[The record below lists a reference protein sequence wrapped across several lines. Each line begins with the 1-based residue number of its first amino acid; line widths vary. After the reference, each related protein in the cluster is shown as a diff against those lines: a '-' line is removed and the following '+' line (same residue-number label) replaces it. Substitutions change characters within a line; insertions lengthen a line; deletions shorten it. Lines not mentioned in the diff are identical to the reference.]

1 MNLRDYQQEA
11 VYSVFRYF
19 DAEKGNA
26 GNPLILLP
34 TGTGKSLV
42 IAGFLD
48 LLYKWYPNQ
57 RVMML
62 THVKEL
68 IAQNYDKLMKVWPEA
83 PAGIYSAGLKRKEVY
98 NLITFAGIASV
109 AKHPKK
115 FGKVD
120 LIFVD
125 EAHLI
130 SPRDATMYKKFFA
143 ALREVNPYL
152 KIIGLTATPYRLGYG
167 SIVKENEEDD
177 ALFDKVTFD
186 ATTPEAF
193 NWFLE
198 QGYLLP
204 VVPKRTKMELDLNGV
219 GKRGGEF
226 IQSELQSAVNRD
238 DATLRALE
246 EAIECGEDR
255 QSWLIFCS
263 GIEHAKDACD
273 MLNDMGISCGCI
285 HSKLDAKERDEIIEK
300 FKRGEFRA
308 LTNNNV
314 LTTGFDHPMLD
325 LIIML
330 RPTASAVL
338 WVQMLGRGTRP
349 VYAEGFDLST
359 QEGRLQAIAA
369 SPKQN
374 CLVLDFSG
382 NTRRLGPINDPVKPK
397 RPGEKGAGTA
407 PVKECDVCG
416 SYNHASARYCGGFA
430 PIPMDSVT
438 QEQVQQLYLKGFRLR
453 GTDYVKEGFCG
464 HEFKFQTKLK
474 KAASTEALIK
484 QDIPVVEDFKVTHVT
499 YAKHTK
505 RNDSSKPPTMKVTYY
520 CGSKIFSEWV
530 ALLHGDWAGRKA
542 VAWWKKRT
550 HLPLPQT
557 IEEALEVAS
566 MLKTPKYIKV
576 HTNKKWPEILN
587 YDYEGTCFG
596 KFEAPQDDE
605 AIQVK
610 VYGQD
615 GITESPSYNDD
626 VSWEDIVSQ
635 NTQGITV
642 NNVVNPV
649 QVDDPDYV
657 PF

>member
-1 MNLRDYQQEA
+1 MKLRDYQQEA

-19 DAEKGNA
+19 DAEKGKA

-42 IAGFLD
+42 IAGFLK
-48 LLYKWYPNQ
+48 LLYEWFPNQ

-83 PAGIYSAGLKRKEVY
+83 PAGIYSAGLGRKDVY
-98 NLITFAGIASV
+98 NLITFGGIASV
-109 AKHPKK
+109 AKHAAK

-167 SIVKENEEDD
+167 SIVKEDPEDD

-186 ATTPEAF
+186 ATTPDAF
-193 NWFLE
+193 NWFLD

-204 VVPKRTKMELDLNGV
+204 VVPKRTKMELDISGV

-226 IQSELQSAVNRD
+226 IAKELQNAVNRD

-246 EAIECGEDR
+246 EALEVGEDR
-255 QSWLIFCS
+255 NSWLVFCS
-263 GIEHAKDACD
+263 GIEHAMDTAS
-273 MLNDMGISCGCI
+273 MLNDMGIPCGCI

-300 FKRGEFRA
+300 FKSGEFRA

-374 CLVLDFSG
+374 CMVLDFSG

-397 RPGEKGAGTA
+397 RPGEKGSGTA
-407 PVKECDVCG
+407 PVKECPECM
-416 SYNHASARYCGGFA
+416 SYNHASARFCGGFA

-438 QEQVQQLYLKGFRLR
+438 QEQVHQLYMKGFKLS
-453 GTDYVKEGFCG
+453 GTNYVKEGYCG

-484 QDIPVVEDFKVTHVT
+484 QDIPIVEDFKVTHVT

-505 RNDSSKPPTMKVTYY
+505 RADPSKPPTLKVTYY
-520 CGSKIFSEWV
+520 CGSKIFNEWV
-530 ALLHGDWAGRKA
+530 CLMSGDWAGRKA
-542 VAWWKKRT
+542 AQWWRKRT
-550 HLPLPQT
+550 HLPLPSC
-557 IEEALEVAS
+557 IEEALDVAA

-576 HTNKKWPEILN
+576 HTNKKFPVILN
-587 YDYEGTCFG
+587 YCYDGTCFG
-596 KFEAPQDDE
+596 TREAVDE
-605 AIQVK
+605 TVEVK
-610 VYGQD
+610 VYGKD
-615 GITESPSYNDD
+615 GVSEAPAQTYNDD
-626 VSWEDIVSQ
+626 VSWDDIVSE

>member
-1 MNLRDYQQEA
+1 MKLRDYQQEA

-19 DAEKGNA
+19 DAEKGKA

-42 IAGFLD
+42 IAGFLK
-48 LLYKWYPNQ
+48 LLYEWFPNQ

-83 PAGIYSAGLKRKEVY
+83 PAGIYSAGLGRKDVY
-98 NLITFAGIASV
+98 NLITFGGIASV
-109 AKHPKK
+109 AKHAAK

-167 SIVKENEEDD
+167 SIVKEDPEDD

-186 ATTPEAF
+186 ATTPDAF
-193 NWFLE
+193 NWFLD

-204 VVPKRTKMELDLNGV
+204 VVPKRTKMELDISGV

-226 IQSELQSAVNRD
+226 IAKELQNAVNRD

-246 EAIECGEDR
+246 EALEVGEDR
-255 QSWLIFCS
+255 NSWLVFCS
-263 GIEHAKDACD
+263 GIEHAMDTAS
-273 MLNDMGISCGCI
+273 MLNDMGIPCGCI
-285 HSKLDAKERDEIIEK
+285 HSKLDPKERDEIIEK
-300 FKRGEFRA
+300 FKSGEFRA

-374 CLVLDFSG
+374 CMVLDFSG

-397 RPGEKGAGTA
+397 RPGEKGSGTA
-407 PVKECDVCG
+407 PVKECPECM
-416 SYNHASARYCGGFA
+416 SYNHASARFCGGFA

-438 QEQVQQLYLKGFRLR
+438 QEQVQQLYMKGFRLS
-453 GTDYVKEGFCG
+453 GTNYVKEGYCG

-484 QDIPVVEDFKVTHVT
+484 QDIPIVEDFKVTHVT

-505 RNDSSKPPTMKVTYY
+505 RADPSKPPTLKVTYY
-520 CGSKIFSEWV
+520 CGSKIFNEWV
-530 ALLHGDWAGRKA
+530 CLMSGDWAGRKA
-542 VAWWKKRT
+542 AQWWRKRT
-550 HLPLPQT
+550 HLPLPSC
-557 IEEALEVAS
+557 IEEALDVAA

-576 HTNKKWPEILN
+576 HTNKKFPEILN
-587 YDYEGTCFG
+587 YCYDGTCFG
-596 KFEAPQDDE
+596 TREAVDE
-605 AIQVK
+605 TVEVK
-610 VYGQD
+610 VYGKD
-615 GITESPSYNDD
+615 GVSEAPAQTYNDD
-626 VSWEDIVSQ
+626 VSWDDIVSE

-649 QVDDPDYV
+649 QVDDPDFV